1 MEAKLVSTRRF
12 FLIRNLNS
20 KSAIHIIVFIK
31 ILLVLVY
38 AWQTA
43 CLNKNYNFF
52 ESFYGYAGGQ
62 NAYKYS
68 SISPHIDLANLM
80 DLSGSPDATAHPY
93 YYTNNMDLSLLLNT
107 TMAKLGFGKSSYM
120 AANFL
125 TAIGRVLALY
135 LYYFVFMS
143 LTRSSAISIIAILF
157 LATDYLFFDTPL
169 FNAIRGNDFTVSGI
183 FLFGLFSY
191 HEKDNRGFYLNP
203 YFYVCVV
210 ALFLSNYSGYW
221 TPVSLFFLG
230 TMSIVFRLLKIRF
243 QDFILMFLFGVMI
256 PFIYKDILLIYLV
269 GLYNS
274 LIIKQMVLSTKMFLP
289 TQGLEFEPGLIY
301 SFYDANRFIA
311 WPFFPLNG
319 LSAAIQQY
327 IWGIKAS
334 IFHLHQFIDYG
345 TIFSV
350 LIVFPLILAWT
361 LRLQKY
367 LLEEQKCILLYSAA
381 VILSILLTWVLFPGY
396 YYFMIALNPYLIMPC
411 VSLILSY
418 VIICV
423 AKKYHNSNNSTKV
436 LIIFFIVVII
446 SFRLLNSVYHYQLLP
461 IQKENTPEILQ
472 RYTGIPIAT
481 TNVNNYPIYHAF
493 TGNYSIYV
501 HESDINKQPP
511 FDVGHS
517 FIVSARDQFE
527 TRRYSYPEL
536 IVLYTNRFDKFLDEV
551 TFTGKYEKI
560 TKARLDRVINQY
572 NKDTLKGINKERI
585 LYNDG
590 NLVVIKAKGID
601 KNKERLYQKLDGII
615 HSVLDKHLKDDSFIE
630 DLHPL
635 LDDLYEK
642 LFESDESSIEDYSNY
657 PDYLKL
663 KNWVARLHDRRIAD
677 EDLYREVFNKI
688 KEYQKDVLSPIKAA
702 NFLAG
707 LSFPDGYSIILF
719 FLLAHHPP
727 NSLWEA
733 SAFKEMYD
741 TWYSYLPLTLKESA
755 MKIKYYNMRSGPKFD
770 PLKLRI
776 MNKILQT
783 HGKNK
788 IYKYDPK

>member
-1 MEAKLVSTRRF
+1 MV
-12 FLIRNLNS
+12 LI
-20 KSAIHIIVFIK
+20 
-31 ILLVLVY
+31 Y

-80 DLSGSPDATAHPY
+80 DLSGSPDAAAHPY

-143 LTRSSAISIIAILF
+143 LTRSSAISIVAILL
-157 LATDYLFFDTPL
+157 LAMDYLFFDVPL
-169 FNAIRGNDFTVSGI
+169 FNAIRGNDFTIAGL

-191 HEKDNRGFYLNP
+191 HEKNNRRFYLNP

-230 TMSIVFRLLKIRF
+230 TTSIVFRLPKIRF
-243 QDFILMFLFGVMI
+243 QDFILMFLFGVAL
-256 PFIYKDILLIYLV
+256 PFIYKDILLIGIV

-289 TQGLEFEPGLIY
+289 NNGIEFEPGLIY
-301 SFYDANRFIA
+301 SFYDANRLLC
-311 WPFFPLNG
+311 WPFFPIKG
-319 LSAAIQQY
+319 IGAAIDQY

-334 IFHLHQFIDYG
+334 IFHLHQFLDYG

-350 LIVFPLILAWT
+350 LILFPLILAWT

-367 LLEEQKCILLYSAA
+367 LLEEQKRILLYSSA

-423 AKKYHNSNNSTKV
+423 VKKYRDSNNSTKG

-446 SFRLLNSVYHYQLLP
+446 SFRFLNSVYHYQLLP
-461 IQKENTPEILQ
+461 MQKENTPEILQ

-501 HESDINKQPP
+501 NESDINKQPP
-511 FDVGHS
+511 FDIGHS

-560 TKARLDRVINQY
+560 TKERLDRVINQY
-572 NKDTLKGINKERI
+572 NRDTLKDINKERI

-590 NLVVIKAKGID
+590 NLVIIKAKDID
-601 KNKERLYQKLDGII
+601 INKEKLYRKLDEIT

-635 LDDLYEK
+635 LDDLYEE
-642 LFESDESSIEDYSNY
+642 LFERDEPSTEDYSNY
-657 PDYLKL
+657 PDYLKF
-663 KNWVARLHDRRIAD
+663 KSWVERLHDRRIPD
-677 EDLYREVFNKI
+677 EELYREIFNRI
-688 KEYQKDVLSPIKAA
+688 KEYQKDILSHEKA
-702 NFLAG
+702 NKFLTG
-707 LSFPDGYSIILF
+707 LSLPDGYSIMLF
-719 FLLAHHPP
+719 FLLAQHHP
-727 NSLWEA
+727 NNLWEA
-733 SAFKEMYD
+733 HTFKEMYD
-741 TWYSYLPLTLKESA
+741 TWYSYLPLTLKENA
-755 MKIKYYNMRSGPKFD
+755 MRIKYYNMRRGPKFD

-776 MNKILQT
+776 MKEILET
-783 HGKNK
+783 HKNNK
-788 IYKYDPK
+788 IYNNDPK